1 MKEVLIDRNQFVV
14 EDFVQVLEH
23 LGVAFHAVC
32 LLEYFGRGALYRT
45 RAERATK

>member
-1 MKEVLIDRNQFVV
+1 MKKILIDRNQFVV

-32 LLEYFGRGALYRT
+32 LPEYFGQGAL
-45 RAERATK
+45 